1 MNQIAVRAVLKK
13 TPNERGFYL
22 IPATQT
28 DLELLTCFTAEVE
41 NSYLTVTVKNNKS
54 DKTYKQLK
62 TAWAL
67 ITILF
72 ESSYGK
78 KPSETER
85 QEFHNEL
92 LELYS
97 DKKQSLLNPDKLVP
111 VTFREMSN
119 SQMSKFISCII
130 TEIAD
135 SCDLS
140 LDEQVHVQEVFK
152 EWESFLGEQ
161 ETDWNDYDENGN
173 LLSMEEWKKNH
184 TVSFASGKGG
194 HLDVAHIVTRG
205 SDEKDIEHCWNVMML
220 TREEHLKQHEIGWA
234 NFCEIYPHLKGR
246 VNRAKKMAGRPSIE
260 DEMNI
265 INQSNLYKK
274 RG

>member
-1 MNQIAVRAVLKK
+1 MNQIAVRTVLKK
-13 TPNERGFYL
+13 TPNGRGFYL

-62 TAWAL
+62 TALAL
-67 ITILF
+67 IAVLF
-72 ESSYGK
+72 ESIYGK

-119 SQMSKFISCII
+119 SQMSRFISCLI
-130 TEIAD
+130 TEIVE

-140 LDEQVHVQEVFK
+140 LDEQVHVEEVFK

-194 HLDVAHIVTRG
+194 QLDVAHIVTRG

-246 VNRAKKMAGRPSIE
+246 VNRAKKMAGRPSVE